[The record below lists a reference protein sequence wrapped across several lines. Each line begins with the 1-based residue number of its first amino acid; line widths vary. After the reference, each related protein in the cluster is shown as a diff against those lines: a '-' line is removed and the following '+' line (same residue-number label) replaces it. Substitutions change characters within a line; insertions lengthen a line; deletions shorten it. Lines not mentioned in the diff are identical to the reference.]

1 MSIVTITAF
10 KKTSGYVIHEFK
22 QLLSEDKCTMIRTRA
37 DCVKIGLSEDHWEFK
52 HLFIKKG
59 VGAVSLKIQNLTI
72 LC

>member
-37 DCVKIGLSEDHWEFK
+37 DCVKIGLSEDH
-52 HLFIKKG
+52 LG
-59 VGAVSLKIQNLTI
+59 IQTSI
-72 LC
+72 H